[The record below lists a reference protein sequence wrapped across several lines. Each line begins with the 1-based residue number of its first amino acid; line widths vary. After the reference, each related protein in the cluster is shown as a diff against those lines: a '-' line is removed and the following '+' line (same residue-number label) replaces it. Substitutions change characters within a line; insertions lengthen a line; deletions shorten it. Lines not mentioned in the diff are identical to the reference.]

1 MKIINENIDKIKAL
15 CSKHNVSRLF
25 VFGSIL
31 TNKFKKSSD
40 IDLLVD
46 FSGVDLYDYADNYF
60 ELKISLEKLL
70 KRQIDLLEDK
80 AVKNPYLRKS
90 IDSSK
95 KMIYG

>member
-1 MKIINENIDKIKAL
+1 MQIIHKNKDKIKAL
-15 CSKHNVSRLF
+15 CDKHKVARLF

-31 TNKFKKSSD
+31 TDNLKKTSD

-46 FSGVDLYDYADNYF
+46 FSGVELYDYADNYF
-60 ELKISLEKLL
+60 DFKTSLEKLL

-95 KMIYG
+95 QMIYG